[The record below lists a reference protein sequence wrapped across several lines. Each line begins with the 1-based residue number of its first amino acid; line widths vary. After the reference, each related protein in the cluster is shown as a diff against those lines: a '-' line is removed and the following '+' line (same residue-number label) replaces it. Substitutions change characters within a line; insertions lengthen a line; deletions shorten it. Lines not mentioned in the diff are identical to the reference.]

1 MSLWSQ
7 LRTLIWRIVW
17 HQPWA
22 SGVRVRE
29 PPPDGLRCVAVVPR
43 DEVVHVIGSRR
54 PRFALARKMEV
65 LDLGEVFAHGEPE
78 VDLAVAVEVLRVQ
91 GSVHLGQN
99 EDLLTAGELLVQD
112 VHVEILKILL
122 LVFNGAPSYVN
133 TLLDGSTYPR

>member
-1 MSLWSQ
+1 M
-7 LRTLIWRIVW
+7 
-17 HQPWA
+17 
-22 SGVRVRE
+22 RE

-43 DEVVHVIGSRR
+43 DEVVHVIGGRR

-65 LDLGEVFAHGEPE
+65 LNLGEVFAHGEPE

-112 VHVEILKILL
+112 VHVEILKILF
-122 LVFNGAPSYVN
+122 LVFNGAPSVDN
-133 TLLDGSTYPR
+133 TSFDGSAYPT